1 MATNDPF
8 ELKFT
13 SREVTAWGGLALL
26 KRMLDGL
33 DFKAALR
40 DLKLPQPGSNRGY
53 APEQLI
59 EQMIVSIWCGAAR
72 FAHADITR
80 LDATLVRLF
89 DWGRAAGH
97 KAIVRLFQRVDQGS
111 ATRVQSSSYRWL
123 FDKLHL
129 KSQYCSLKLNSMP
142 NYRLQSTGAAD
153 GKNQEAFEHWS

>member
-40 DLKLPQPGSNRGY
+40 DLELPQPGSNRGY

-89 DWGRAAGH
+89 DWGKAG
-97 KAIVRLFQRVDQGS
+97 GP
-111 ATRVQSSSYRWL
+111 QSHHPAVST
-123 FDKLHL
+123 L
-129 KSQYCSLKLNSMP
+129 KSAV
-142 NYRLQSTGAAD
+142 LQ
-153 GKNQEAFEHWS
+153 KNRKVTERREIKSYF